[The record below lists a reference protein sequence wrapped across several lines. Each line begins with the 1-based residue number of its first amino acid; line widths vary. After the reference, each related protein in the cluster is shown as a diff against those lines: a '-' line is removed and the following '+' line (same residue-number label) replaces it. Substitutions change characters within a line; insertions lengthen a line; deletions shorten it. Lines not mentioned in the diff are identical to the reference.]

1 MPSVENLLGLTL
13 QKCSNPVR
21 IKDVRHGGY
30 LFVPCGHCINCN
42 ENRRNTLARRLDLE
56 AQGSVDT
63 LFITLTYDNQH
74 ISNIKLDIT
83 ESMLVSNR
91 VTSSK
96 NPSPQVVIPLND
108 SNKYELNA
116 LVPLQSK
123 DCDNINYTYSYVNK
137 VDVQKFLKRLR
148 RLITYD
154 KENLLSSI
162 PVKNRTF
169 RYSICSEYGPKT
181 FRAHYH
187 GLLFFPDVRISEA
200 VRTYIS

>member
-74 ISNIKLDIT
+74 ISNMKLDIT
-83 ESMLVSNR
+83 ESML
-91 VTSSK
+91 
-96 NPSPQVVIPLND
+96 
-108 SNKYELNA
+108 
-116 LVPLQSK
+116 
-123 DCDNINYTYSYVNK
+123 
-137 VDVQKFLKRLR
+137 
-148 RLITYD
+148 
-154 KENLLSSI
+154 LLS
-162 PVKNRTF
+162 
-169 RYSICSEYGPKT
+169 
-181 FRAHYH
+181 
-187 GLLFFPDVRISEA
+187 
-200 VRTYIS
+200 